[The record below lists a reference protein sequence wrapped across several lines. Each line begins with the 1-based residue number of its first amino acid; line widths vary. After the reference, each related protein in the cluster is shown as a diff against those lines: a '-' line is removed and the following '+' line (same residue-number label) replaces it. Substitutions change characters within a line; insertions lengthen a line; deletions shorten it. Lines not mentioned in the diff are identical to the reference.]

1 MAFPS
6 VNSEIFRLGTFEGWP
21 GSDIHCKP
29 PKPTALEL
37 ARAGFYY
44 TGNRDEVQCFVC
56 NFLVSDW
63 ERHHDPFV
71 VHATRNPQCPF
82 VLNSGSGNIPVLVP
96 DESTFKKIKSMLKE
110 AGKYAQGQQNPNSTL
125 IYDTLQSLYG
135 DSLLTQEPQLSLVN
149 SAVRMPANNS
159 PRLPRGEKQVNRIK
173 TGSPVPKGSG
183 TPRPSG
189 RAIDSPPARRSS
201 TSESAAGD
209 GHISRPNFQRAK
221 SCAFD
226 PRSSRNS
233 ETIAN
238 RQTSNPGI
246 DYMEYQESED
256 ARLQTFKSW
265 AGVRGASAREF
276 AQAGFIFIGAP
287 DRVQCVF
294 CHGIL
299 RNWNDNDLPLEEH
312 RKHFPQCKFVKD
324 FLSAITVS
332 RPKHQKYKTE
342 HSRLNSFT
350 TWDMSRN
357 PKPSDLAKA
366 GFFYVGHGDSV
377 KCFFCDGGLRNW
389 EPNDDPW
396 REHARWFPRCP
407 YVKQSKGV
415 AFIENVLKDVNLTD
429 YQTASVDETELK
441 NIAKATDL
449 WDSDDV
455 ILCDDIHQFTHVS
468 RNTLYLELPCRN
480 SPQARVRESAVNGS
494 VSRYNDLSKVS
505 THSQRN
511 VSSFSSCVDSS
522 LNLCERNVL
531 KEKKVKQPKRQR
543 DIDPREITA
552 RMDSP
557 IVKAVLN
564 MDIPKQRVREAIKT
578 RLAENGEDFTSAE
591 ALLEAIFSSGVGSS
605 ESVDNH
611 EEASS
616 KDYDKDNRP
625 NPSDLESHD
634 SLKLM
639 EENRLLKEQRQCKI
653 CMDEEVC
660 VVFLPCGHLVCCSTC
675 APALNLCPICRAK
688 IRGTVRTY
696 IS

>member
-1 MAFPS
+1 MAIAS
-6 VNSEIFRLGTFEGWP
+6 VSSEIFRLGTFQGWP
-21 GSDIHCKP
+21 GADIHCKTV
-29 PKPTALEL
+29 KPNAIDLSK
-37 ARAGFYY
+37 AGFFY
-44 TGNRDEVQCFVC
+44 TGSSDEVQCFVC
-56 NFLVSDW
+56 GLKVADW

-82 VLNSGSGNIPVLVP
+82 VLGSGSGNIPVFVP
-96 DESTFKKIKSMLKE
+96 TEAAYMKIKSVLRE
-110 AGKYAQGQQNPNSTL
+110 AGNMVAGSWQQNPNTSVM
-125 IYDTLQSLYG
+125 YDTLKSLYG
-135 DSLLTQEPQLSLVN
+135 QGLLNQEPSLASDTPTPSN
-149 SAVRMPANNS
+149 RLPSSNS
-159 PRLPRGEKQVNRIK
+159 PRLARGEKQVNRMK
-173 TGSPVPKGSG
+173 TGSPVPKVSG
-183 TPRPSG
+183 APRSSS
-189 RAIDSPPARRSS
+189 RTVDSPPARRSS
-201 TSESAAGD
+201 TSESA
-209 GHISRPNFQRAK
+209 ISESPSTRPNFQRAK

-246 DYMEYQESED
+246 DYMEYQDSEE

-265 AGVRGASAREF
+265 SGVRGASAREF

-287 DRVQCVF
+287 DRVQCAY

-299 RNWNDNDLPLEEH
+299 RNWNDNDVPLEEH
-312 RKHFPQCKFVKD
+312 HKHFPQCQFVKE
-324 FLSAITVS
+324 FMSAVTVS

-342 HSRLNSFT
+342 PSRLSSFSS
-350 TWDMSRN
+350 WDMSRN

-396 REHARWFPRCP
+396 REHARWFPRCQ
-407 YVKQSKGV
+407 YVKQSKGL

-441 NIAKATDL
+441 NIVKASEQRVGT
-449 WDSDDV
+449 
-455 ILCDDIHQFTHVS
+455 VS
-468 RNTLYLELPCRN
+468 N
-480 SPQARVRESAVNGS
+480 SV
-494 VSRYNDLSKVS
+494 
-505 THSQRN
+505 RN
-511 VSSFSSCVDSS
+511 VCSLRNPSMSRIHFTDRRLPLSHGHFIHSSDVDIPEPVYEGSS
-522 LNLCERNVL
+522 LTYSRAFG
-531 KEKKVKQPKRQR
+531 QHHSPSSQR

-564 MDIPKQRVREAIKT
+564 MEIPKPRVKEAIKT

-591 ALLEAIFSSGVGSS
+591 ALLEAIFSSSSGGPGDVSDSVSDSKNEQDRRHPS
-605 ESVDNH
+605 ES
-611 EEASS
+611 
-616 KDYDKDNRP
+616 
-625 NPSDLESHD
+625 ESQD

>member
-1 MAFPS
+1 MAIAS
-6 VNSEIFRLGTFEGWP
+6 VSSEIFRLGTFQGWP
-21 GSDIHCKP
+21 GADIHCKTV
-29 PKPTALEL
+29 KPNAIDLSK
-37 ARAGFYY
+37 AGFFY
-44 TGNRDEVQCFVC
+44 TGSSDEVQCFVC
-56 NFLVSDW
+56 GLKVADW

-82 VLNSGSGNIPVLVP
+82 VLGSGSGNIPVFVP
-96 DESTFKKIKSMLKE
+96 AEAAYMKIKSVLRE
-110 AGKYAQGQQNPNSTL
+110 AGNMVAGSWQQNPNTSVM
-125 IYDTLQSLYG
+125 YDTLKSLYG
-135 DSLLTQEPQLSLVN
+135 QGLLNQEPSLASDTPTPSN
-149 SAVRMPANNS
+149 RLPSSNS
-159 PRLPRGEKQVNRIK
+159 PRLARGEKQVNRMK
-173 TGSPVPKGSG
+173 TGSPVPKVSG
-183 TPRPSG
+183 APRSSS
-189 RAIDSPPARRSS
+189 RTVDSPPARRSS
-201 TSESAAGD
+201 TSESA
-209 GHISRPNFQRAK
+209 ISESPSTRPNFQRAK

-246 DYMEYQESED
+246 DYMEYQDSEE

-265 AGVRGASAREF
+265 SGVRGASAREF

-287 DRVQCVF
+287 DRVQCAY

-299 RNWNDNDLPLEEH
+299 RNWNDNDVPLEEH
-312 RKHFPQCKFVKD
+312 HKHFPQCQFVKE
-324 FLSAITVS
+324 FMSAVTVS

-342 HSRLNSFT
+342 PSRLSSFSS
-350 TWDMSRN
+350 WDMSRN

-396 REHARWFPRCP
+396 REHARWFPRCQ
-407 YVKQSKGV
+407 YVKQSKGL

-441 NIAKATDL
+441 NIVKA
-449 WDSDDV
+449 
-455 ILCDDIHQFTHVS
+455 
-468 RNTLYLELPCRN
+468 
-480 SPQARVRESAVNGS
+480 SA
-494 VSRYNDLSKVS
+494 
-505 THSQRN
+505 
-511 VSSFSSCVDSS
+511 
-522 LNLCERNVL
+522 
-531 KEKKVKQPKRQR
+531 QR

-564 MDIPKQRVREAIKT
+564 MEIPKPRVKEAIKT

-591 ALLEAIFSSGVGSS
+591 ALLEAIFSSSSGGPGDVSDSVSDSKNEQDRRHPS
-605 ESVDNH
+605 ES
-611 EEASS
+611 
-616 KDYDKDNRP
+616 
-625 NPSDLESHD
+625 ESQD